1 MNIRE
6 LITSASGA
14 DDLKSSAEVARIL
27 RTTPATLCRWRK
39 QGRGPTAVRV
49 GGKIFY
55 SKPALEAWIAAQA
68 TFGASVPAA
77 A

>member
-1 MNIRE
+1 MNILECVASAGAGE
-6 LITSASGA
+6 LKTT
-14 DDLKSSAEVARIL
+14 AEVARML

-39 QGRGPTAVRV
+39 QGRGPAAARV

-55 SKPALEAWIAAQA
+55 PKSTLDAWIAAQA
-68 TFGASVPAA
+68 TFGAAIPAA